1 MISSLTSVTPFAKRL
16 GAPLTK
22 LPITV
27 LQINLGRR
35 CNLSCQH
42 CHVEAGPQRTE
53 EMAAA
58 IYTPLIEL
66 IQRFEQIETVD
77 LTGGAPEMHQ
87 GFWPLVEAARAAGK
101 RVIVRSNLTIFFEPG
116 YEDLP
121 NYFVQ
126 NQVQVVASLPCYL
139 KDNVDRMRGQGVF
152 DASIRALQA
161 LNARGYGRAP
171 ELVLDLVYNPPV
183 PDREPFSLTAD
194 QTQLER
200 AYQEH
205 LFESFG
211 IVFNHLYTITNLP
224 IGRTKFHL
232 QHRGLLDPYFSFLD
246 THFNPATVAGLMC
259 RNQLSVDYEGNLYDC
274 DFNQMEGVAAL
285 DREGAPLTVQHLL
298 AANRLDLIEQVRT
311 ESYCYG
317 CTAGAGSSCSGAV
330 IHD

>member
-1 MISSLTSVTPFAKRL
+1 MISSLTSVTPLAKRL

-183 PDREPFSLTAD
+183 PDQEPFSLTAD

-200 AYQEH
+200 AYQKH

-232 QHRGLLDPYFSFLD
+232 QHRGLLDSYFSFLD

-285 DREGAPLTVQHLL
+285 DREGTPLTVQHLL

>member
-16 GAPLTK
+16 GASLTK

-139 KDNVDRMRGQGVF
+139 KDNVDRMRGKGVF

-183 PDREPFSLTAD
+183 PDLEPFSLTAD

-200 AYQEH
+200 AYQKH

-232 QHRGLLDPYFSFLD
+232 QHRGLLDSYFSFLD